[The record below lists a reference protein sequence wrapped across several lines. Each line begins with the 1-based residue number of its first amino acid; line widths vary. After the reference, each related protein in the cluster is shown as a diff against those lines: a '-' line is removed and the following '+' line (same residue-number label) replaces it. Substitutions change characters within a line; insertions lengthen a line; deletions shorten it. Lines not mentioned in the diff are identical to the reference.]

1 MAKRWHNMTAD
12 ERRGE
17 RLRRLPAVVRAIRDM
32 NRDDIVELFAA
43 AMLIDGDPRGVVEL
57 MKVRLPNG

>member
-1 MAKRWHNMTAD
+1 MKRWGNMNCD

-32 NRDDIVELFAA
+32 NRDDAVELFAA
-43 AMLIDGDPRGVVEL
+43 AMLVDGDARGTVEL
-57 MKVRLPNG
+57 LKVRLPNG